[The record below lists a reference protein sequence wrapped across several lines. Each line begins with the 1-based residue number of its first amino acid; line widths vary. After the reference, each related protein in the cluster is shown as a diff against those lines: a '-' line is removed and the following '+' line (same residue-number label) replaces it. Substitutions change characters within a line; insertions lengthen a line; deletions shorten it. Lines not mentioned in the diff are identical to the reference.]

1 MILPHLN
8 LSSTQELTTV
18 SAGQCLSLDRLYQ
31 ASQCVLYQRS
41 LSQARRDPSKLRHR
55 GLCIDAAMA
64 LLAHQVTIYSEFTSS
79 GPYCLEKRHIHT
91 LTTHDYF
98 ISSMAVALDLYY
110 GFESEPFAPSPSDF
124 SLWGYDRRAKMI
136 SALETSNEFCRQ
148 SKDESVED
156 ANAYGMFSFVVAKAR
171 EAQRMI
177 AKQQQEVD
185 PQVQLDR
192 VLMQTRLLLFLS
204 GGVQRLSMI
213 SCRILT
219 GYVILTSYKFVR

>member
-136 SALETSNEFCRQ
+136 SALETSNEFCRGCKCLWNVLLRCCQGQGSPTDDRKAATGSGSSSATGQ
-148 SKDESVED
+148 SS
-156 ANAYGMFSFVVAKAR
+156 NADTTAPVS
-171 EAQRMI
+171 
-177 AKQQQEVD
+177 
-185 PQVQLDR
+185 
-192 VLMQTRLLLFLS
+192 
-204 GGVQRLSMI
+204 
-213 SCRILT
+213 
-219 GYVILTSYKFVR
+219 